1 MVDTCKVRNY
11 FYIITSVDLQFF
23 KCQLSLKRILAL
35 LTWSQKHTVS
45 ELHQFLSHFFNTIIK
60 TCNQIF
66 DLQCWT
72 EKFFHNNFDWQH
84 ARNVQK
90 ENSST
95 NFLFQTHRKWT
106 TSSEGFL
113 IIKGTSSDRQ
123 KVLWTFSKKLTK
135 MDILK
140 TLYINVGKC
149 SLDLG
154 RDIRFVKIW
163 PS

>member
-1 MVDTCKVRNY
+1 MIYKFSNVNCLSNTFWLYHHEVKNAL
-11 FYIITSVDLQFF
+11 F
-23 KCQLSLKRILAL
+23 QLFTAISFWL
-35 LTWSQKHTVS
+35 LSNG
-45 ELHQFLSHFFNTIIK
+45 LFFNTVVHENY
-60 TCNQIF
+60 NQIF

-140 TLYINVGKC
+140 TLYINVGKY
-149 SLDLG
+149 SLDFG